1 MLFLLNQP
9 NAKLLN
15 TEYRN
20 LKAIDVDILNNT
32 ISQKLSSFQLNQD
45 VDTPDTSKSLQQ
57 CYD

>member
-32 ISQKLSSFQLNQD
+32 ISQKLSSVQLIQD